1 MRVCLSARRPRIR
14 NAGHNTT
21 NSFSPYISTTC
32 RPSRSNRASKIF
44 IFDVGTG
51 MRSLKQIEASRANG
65 AKFRGRASEKAAL
78 RYRLLAETVVLTG
91 ESNDRFVE
99 MVKTMAGQY
108 KPANEFEAALV
119 DTMAM
124 ARWRQLRSV
133 GLQKAALEM
142 EMARHEG
149 PAPNRAIEALKDR
162 ASFLAALHKD
172 EMSYDRQ
179 FARTLRLLLILK
191 GHSLP
196 TSQTPGID
204 ISSAGATFEAEPT
217 PAVDGKS
224 PPEA

>member
-1 MRVCLSARRPRIR
+1 
-14 NAGHNTT
+14 
-21 NSFSPYISTTC
+21 
-32 RPSRSNRASKIF
+32 
-44 IFDVGTG
+44 

-65 AKFRGRASEKAAL
+65 AKSRGRASEKTAL

-91 ESNDRFVE
+91 ESNVRFVE
-99 MVKTMAGQY
+99 MIRTMAGQY

-119 DTMAM
+119 GTMAM
-124 ARWRQLRSV
+124 ARWRQLRIV

-142 EMARHEG
+142 EMALQEG
-149 PAPNRAIEALKDR
+149 PAPNRVIEALKDR
-162 ASFLAALHKD
+162 ASFLASLHKD

-196 TSQTPGID
+196 SGKTPDID
-204 ISSAGATFEAEPT
+204 ISSVGATFEVEPT
-217 PAVDGKS
+217 PAVDEND